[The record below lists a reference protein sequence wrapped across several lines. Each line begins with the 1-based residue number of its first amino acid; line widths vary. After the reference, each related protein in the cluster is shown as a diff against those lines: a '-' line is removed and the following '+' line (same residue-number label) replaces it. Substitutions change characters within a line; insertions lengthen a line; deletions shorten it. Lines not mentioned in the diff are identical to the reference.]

1 MKELVILGAGDLG
14 KEVIWLVEDIN
25 RVRPQYVILGILDD
39 NTDKCGTQ
47 VHGYQVLG
55 TTKMLT
61 GLSNSHDVHAVIAM
75 EDGSIRK
82 RIAEE
87 LYTFDKWETLI
98 HPSAVISD
106 MSTIGKGSIVFA
118 NVTVSVDTS
127 IGNHV
132 LCYLSSTI
140 GNDCEI
146 GDYVSIL
153 SKASISEHV
162 RVGKESYL
170 SASSIVFPHKEIG
183 DAVKVGVGA
192 VVSKNA
198 KDGTVISGGIPG
210 LSFFR

>member
-14 KEVIWLVEDIN
+14 KELIWLVEDIN
-25 RVRPQYVILGILDD
+25 RVRPQYVILGLLDD
-39 NTDKCGTQ
+39 DAEKHGSQ
-47 VHGYQVLG
+47 IHGYRVLG
-55 TTKMLT
+55 TTDLLM
-61 GLSNSHDVHAVIAM
+61 GLGDTHDVHAVITI
-75 EDGSIRK
+75 EDGSIRR
-82 RIAEE
+82 RIAEKLAGFE
-87 LYTFDKWETLI
+87 KWETLI
-98 HPSAVISD
+98 HPSAVVSD
-106 MSTIGKGSIVFA
+106 MSTMGKGCIVFA

-162 RVGKESYL
+162 RVGRESYL

-183 DAVKVGVGA
+183 EAVKVGVGA
-192 VVSKNA
+192 VVSKDA